1 MRTPRSGWRAWH
13 GACVSL
19 SYHPTIDEETKMNK
33 PESKQIRPVMF
44 VLRKLHRGCWVVA
57 CDGRWIAGAVLSSLP
72 AAAAY
77 AGEIAAASGWQNFL
91 LTVVSR

>member
-1 MRTPRSGWRAWH
+1 MS
-13 GACVSL
+13 
-19 SYHPTIDEETKMNK
+19 K
-33 PESKQIRPVMF
+33 PGKNPARPVMF

-77 AGEIAAASGWQNFL
+77 AGEIAAASGWHQFL
-91 LTVVSR
+91 MTVVR

>member
-1 MRTPRSGWRAWH
+1 
-13 GACVSL
+13 
-19 SYHPTIDEETKMNK
+19 
-33 PESKQIRPVMF
+33 
-44 VLRKLHRGCWVVA
+44 VVA

-91 LTVVSR
+91 LTVVAR

>member
-1 MRTPRSGWRAWH
+1 
-13 GACVSL
+13 
-19 SYHPTIDEETKMNK
+19 MNK
-33 PESKQIRPVMF
+33 RESKQTRPVMF
-44 VLRKLHRGCWVVA
+44 VLRKLHRGCWVIA

-77 AGEIAAASGWQNFL
+77 AGEIAAASGLQNFL

>member
-1 MRTPRSGWRAWH
+1 MVMSH
-13 GACVSL
+13 
-19 SYHPTIDEETKMNK
+19 HPTSDEETKMSK
-33 PESKQIRPVMF
+33 RESKQTRPVMF
-44 VLRKLHRGCWVVA
+44 VLRKLHRGCWVIA